1 MSKTK
6 LTIVYYSATGH
17 NYQMATWAKEAA
29 EQEKAEVRLVRARE
43 LAPAAAIDANEAWRQ
58 HVEAT
63 RHIPV
68 ASSDDI
74 DWADAII
81 WSVPTRFGVLASQMK
96 QFIDELGG
104 LWAAGKTVDKVVSA
118 MTSAQNPH
126 GGQEATLLSLYTIMM
141 HWGAIIVPPGYS
153 NEVIFKSGGNPY
165 GASATASE
173 GGLNAALK
181 DSVQHQTKRTLA
193 IATKLKS

>member
-1 MSKTK
+1 
-6 LTIVYYSATGH
+6 
-17 NYQMATWAKEAA
+17 MATWAKEAA

-104 LWAAGKTVDKVVSA
+104 LWAAGKTDRKSVV
-118 MTSAQNPH
+118 
-126 GGQEATLLSLYTIMM
+126 
-141 HWGAIIVPPGYS
+141 
-153 NEVIFKSGGNPY
+153 
-165 GASATASE
+165 
-173 GGLNAALK
+173 
-181 DSVQHQTKRTLA
+181 
-193 IATKLKS
+193 